1 MDFRLKVFKTVAEE
15 LSFTKA
21 SKILFISQPAVTK
34 HVNELEKQ
42 FGKAL
47 FNRHG
52 NSISLTPE
60 GEICFD
66 YATKIIA
73 LYKKLEKE
81 FEELDG
87 SLPHKIT
94 LAASTTIAQY
104 ILPALLSKFKLL
116 HPQTTVTL
124 YNQNSERIEELVLEN
139 KSDLGL
145 VEGNT
150 NNPLLHY
157 QPFVKD
163 EIVLTCRVGNRHL
176 KTNEILLEQL
186 ASLPL
191 IFREQGS
198 GTRIIIEKA
207 LKEEGLSIKDI
218 NIQIELGSTESIK
231 NYLLASDSFAFLSI
245 HSIARELKNNT
256 LTVIEISKFQ
266 IHRTFQFVGL
276 HGNYNPTSEWLK
288 NFFINHYNLM
298 E

>member
-1 MDFRLKVFKTVAEE
+1 MDFRLKVFKTVAEQ

-34 HVNELEKQ
+34 HVNELEKH

-52 NSISLTPE
+52 NSISLTKE
-60 GEICFD
+60 GEICLD
-66 YATKIIA
+66 YASKIIEM
-73 LYKKLEKE
+73 YERLEKE
-81 FEELDG
+81 FVDFDG
-87 SLPHKIT
+87 SLPPRIN

-104 ILPALLSKFKLL
+104 ILPSLLSKFKSL
-116 HPQTTVTL
+116 HPETTVTL

-163 EIVLTCRVGNRHL
+163 EIVLTCRIGNKHL
-176 KTNEILLEQL
+176 KTNEMPLEQL
-186 ASLPL
+186 VSLPL
-191 IFREQGS
+191 ILREQGS

-207 LKEEGLSIKDI
+207 LKEEGLKIKDF

-231 NYLLASDSFAFLSI
+231 NYLLASNSFAFLSI

-256 LTVIEISKFQ
+256 LTVIETTGLE

>member
-1 MDFRLKVFKTVAEE
+1 MDFRLRVFKTVAEQ

-21 SKILFISQPAVTK
+21 SKLLFISQPAVTK

-52 NSISLTPE
+52 NSISLTSE
-60 GEICFD
+60 GEICLD
-66 YATKIIA
+66 YARRIIA
-73 LYKKLEKE
+73 LYESLQSE
-81 FEELDG
+81 FTDLDKV
-87 SLPHKIT
+87 LPSKIN

-104 ILPALLSKFKLL
+104 ILPSLLSKFKTV
-116 HPQTTVTL
+116 HPETTISL
-124 YNQNSERIEELVLEN
+124 INQNSERIEELILDK

-163 EIVLTCRVGNRHL
+163 EIVLTCRMENAFL
-176 KTNEILLEQL
+176 KTAEIGVDQLLT
-186 ASLPL
+186 LPL
-191 IFREQGS
+191 ILREQGS

-207 LKEEGLSIKDI
+207 LDEKGLDLNDF

-231 NYLLASDSFAFLSI
+231 NYLLNSDSFAFLSI
-245 HSIARELKNNT
+245 HSVERELKNNT
-256 LTVIEISKFQ
+256 LTIVDISGLE
-266 IHRTFQFVGL
+266 IHRIFQFVSL
-276 HGNYNPTSEWLK
+276 HGNYNPTSEWMK
-288 NFFINHYNLM
+288 NFFISHYNLM